1 MKPPKRERILVIQL
15 RQLGD
20 ILLTTPILR
29 ELKKAKPEA
38 EVTFLSHAM
47 GRLVVDGNPYLDRH
61 LTYSDTMSWREE
73 LSLVQKIRSFKFD
86 YVLDFMFNPKS
97 CFYVSLSGAKKK
109 VSFES
114 SRSVCFDMV
123 VPRGGGAYIVDE
135 KFRILRAIGISP
147 SSISLDLPWDEHHIA
162 PIQQLLKVGSFAHS
176 KLRVVISPTHR
187 RAHRRWS
194 LESFSELAMRLIQNW
209 GAEIIW
215 LWGPGEE
222 SLCEEAIAMTQLPT
236 LKAPKTS
243 FKELAALISNCDL
256 FIGNSNGPSH
266 IAVAAD
272 IVSLQFHGPTLA
284 SSWCP
289 MTSKHHAIQS
299 HDGTIQG
306 LTTEEVWSELERMKD
321 FIFHESEARK
331 KSGLK
336 TNWKM

>member
-1 MKPPKRERILVIQL
+1 MKPPKHERILVIQL

-29 ELKKAKPEA
+29 EIKKAKPEA

-73 LSLVQKIRSFKFD
+73 LSLIQKIRSFKFD

-114 SRSVCFDMV
+114 SRSVFFDMV

-162 PIQQLLKVGSFAHS
+162 PIQHLLKAGSFAHS

-187 RAHRRWS
+187 RAHRRWP
-194 LESFSELAMRLIQNW
+194 LKSFSELAMRLIQNW

-222 SLCEEAIAMTQLPT
+222 ALCDEAIAMTQLPT

-336 TNWKM
+336 THWKI